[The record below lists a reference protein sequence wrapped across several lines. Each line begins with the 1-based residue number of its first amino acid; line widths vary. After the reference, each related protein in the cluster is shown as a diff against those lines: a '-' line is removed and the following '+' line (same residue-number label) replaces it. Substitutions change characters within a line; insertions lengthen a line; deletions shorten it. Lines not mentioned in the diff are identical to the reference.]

1 MIKDNIQKKIIE
13 SLKKGDK
20 TSVKVL
26 RFILSEI
33 KYAEIAKKSDL
44 NDEET
49 LVLMRKELKKRKEAV
64 EMFRKGNRNDLVKD
78 EEKQNEIIESYL
90 PMSMSSS
97 ELRIIIKEILDSI
110 PDKSNIGRI
119 IGTVMGKVKGR
130 ADGAEVSKIV
140 KEELA
145 Q

>member
-49 LVLMRKELKKRKEAV
+49 LLLMKKELKKRKEAV

-78 EEKQNEIIESYL
+78 EEKQNEIIEGYL
-90 PMSMSSS
+90 PKSMSSS
-97 ELRIIIKEILDSI
+97 ELRIIIKETLGLI

-119 IGTVMGKVKGR
+119 IGTVMRKVKGK